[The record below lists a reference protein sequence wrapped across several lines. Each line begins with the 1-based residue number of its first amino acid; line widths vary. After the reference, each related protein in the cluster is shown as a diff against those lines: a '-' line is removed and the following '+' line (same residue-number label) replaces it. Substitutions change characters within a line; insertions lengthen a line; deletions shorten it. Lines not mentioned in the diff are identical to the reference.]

1 MTGSMKKKPAAASSL
16 PTLKAVLD
24 VCRSSQQAVPR
35 HGDRKGKISIFFQ
48 SHSILVWPPTAHTH
62 THTHTRCTLPLHSR
76 DCVCLLDA
84 TALKLPFSLYT
95 TTALLLLSRLSLSL
109 SLPDLPARTS
119 HRAVASNSPCSQTRL
134 AGRKRTCECER
145 CGTEQPP
152 RSATDST
159 PSTAP
164 PFATRLIGFRVA

>member
-1 MTGSMKKKPAAASSL
+1 MPKQPASS
-16 PTLKAVLD
+16 PAPW
-24 VCRSSQQAVPR
+24 RQE
-35 HGDRKGKISIFFQ
+35 GKNIDLLSISLYT
-48 SHSILVWPPTAHTH
+48 SLATNRTHTH